1 MKTKLISLL
10 LLLFL
15 FAVAAMSLFGFVQ
28 QNRLQNVT
36 YLFAFDDAWIHLQY
50 AKNIVAYG
58 SFSFF
63 KNVESSSGSTS
74 PFYTILL
81 AVLWHLSANK
91 IVLSNIMGCAG
102 LCLGGWFFFKIAGLF
117 FPDRPILALGGTS
130 LMMFEPHLQF
140 IAVSGMETTLFIAL
154 LLMMWYFYLARRPV
168 LFGLAGGLSVWCRPE
183 AVIFLCILLGV
194 SMYERYIPEGKMALS
209 SDTHRFRPAVFII
222 CGFVLAYCLFNYL
235 LSKTILPN
243 TFAAKGKYYE
253 SMTFIFL
260 KWAWEFIC
268 EDTSPLVL
276 LSAFAGILF
285 LVFSF
290 KHRRSLDLLP
300 ALLWIFLLCL
310 AYWFYLPRVYQ
321 NGRYLMPSL
330 PFIIFLALE
339 GIDQLILLLQR
350 IERRKLIV
358 VLESG
363 FVVLILCSGLW
374 TEFKAFPR
382 YRNYV
387 SDSGHY
393 TLQRQIR
400 AAVWIKDNL
409 PADAVIAA
417 HDVGALGYYSER
429 KIVDMV
435 GLITPA
441 AIPYIHEKNQMLA
454 WLLREH
460 VTHVATFR
468 DWFDLDRR
476 NPVFQTN
483 ELFPQVMEI
492 FALDSLPD
500 YINPVPCTNMNSD
513 ILDLMRKG
521 EYARAKQLALS
532 AVIQF
537 PQSSRSWALWSIVS
551 NALGDSS
558 TGEEALHVAHF
569 LNSSGYFIAYAEG
582 VSSFYRGQCDD
593 AIDKLKKAVKIN
605 PHFPLPFLYLAFAEE
620 EMKHDTPQ
628 SEIYRGQFDSL
639 FVSANQFTGRQ
650 IH

>member
-1 MKTKLISLL
+1 MMTKLISSI

-15 FAVAAMSLFGFVQ
+15 IAVAALSLFGFVQ
-28 QNRLQNVT
+28 QNRIQNGT

-74 PFYTILL
+74 PLYTILL

-102 LCLGGWFFFKIAGLF
+102 LCLGGWFFFKLARIF
-117 FPDRPILALGGTS
+117 FPDQPILALGGTS

-140 IAVSGMETTLFIAL
+140 IAVSGMETTLFITL
-154 LLMMWYFYLARRPV
+154 LLMIWYFYLMRRPV
-168 LFGLAGGLSVWCRPE
+168 LFGLTGGLSIWCRPE

-194 SMYERYIPEGKMALS
+194 SVYERSILKEKTNDASIALS
-209 SDTHRFRPAVFII
+209 SQANRFRWSILMI
-222 CGFVLAYCLFNYL
+222 CSFVLAYCLFNYI

-268 EDTSPLVL
+268 EDTSPFVL

-285 LVFSF
+285 LVFTI
-290 KHRRSLDLLP
+290 KHRRSLNFLP
-300 ALLWIFLLCL
+300 ALIWILLLYL

-339 GIDQLILLLQR
+339 GIHRLILLLQR
-350 IERRKLIV
+350 IEQKKLSV

-363 FVVLILCSGLW
+363 LVILLLCSGLW
-374 TEFKAFPR
+374 TEINALQR

-441 AIPYIHEKNQMLA
+441 AIPFIHEKNQMLA
-454 WLLREH
+454 WLSREH
-460 VTHVATFR
+460 VTHIATFR

-483 ELFPQVMEI
+483 ELFPQIMEI

-500 YINPVPCTNMNSD
+500 FINPVPCTNMNTD

-521 EYARAKQLALS
+521 EYAHAKQLALS

-537 PQSSRSWALWSIVS
+537 PQSSRSWALWSIVA
-551 NALGDSS
+551 NALGDYG
-558 TGEEALHVAHF
+558 TGQEALRVAHF
-569 LNSSGYFIAYAEG
+569 LNPSGYFIAYAEG

-593 AIDKLKKAVKIN
+593 A
-605 PHFPLPFLYLAFAEE
+605 
-620 EMKHDTPQ
+620 
-628 SEIYRGQFDSL
+628 
-639 FVSANQFTGRQ
+639 
-650 IH
+650 